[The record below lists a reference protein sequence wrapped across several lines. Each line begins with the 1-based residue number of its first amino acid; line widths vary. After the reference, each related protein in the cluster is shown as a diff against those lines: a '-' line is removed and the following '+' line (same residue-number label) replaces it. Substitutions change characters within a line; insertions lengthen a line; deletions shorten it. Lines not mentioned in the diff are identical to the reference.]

1 MSLLRFAGRSMLA
14 SFFVVNGAK
23 AVANPEPHVPSAEPL
38 AKAFVPLAQK
48 VAPPTIA
55 TYIPED
61 TRTLVRLIGAT
72 QVVGGLM
79 LATGIG
85 RRLGAAILG
94 VSMVPHVLA
103 SRPGKLSTPEERRI
117 AQSLLLR
124 NVALLGGVVL
134 ASLDTQGRPDLAWL
148 ANDRKDRLTA
158 SADRATK
165 TLTRE
170 ARRTAG
176 GISKEAVRTTEDMAK
191 GFGRTAR
198 TLRRDAKQA
207 KRQLTREAKLAQ
219 QALQRELKLAGSQA
233 KLQVHDA
240 QHAIENALS

>member
-1 MSLLRFAGRSMLA
+1 
-14 SFFVVNGAK
+14 
-23 AVANPEPHVPSAEPL
+23 
-38 AKAFVPLAQK
+38 
-48 VAPPTIA
+48 
-55 TYIPED
+55 
-61 TRTLVRLIGAT
+61 
-72 QVVGGLM
+72 M

-85 RRLGAAILG
+85 RRLGAAIRDG
-94 VSMVPHVLA
+94 AARAVA
-103 SRPGKLSTPEERRI
+103 AGKLSLPGGHR
-117 AQSLLLR
+117 ASLLR
-124 NVALLGGVVL
+124 NVALLGGVSRRSTPRAVL
-134 ASLDTQGRPDLAWL
+134 ISPGSPTTARTAHCVGR
-148 ANDRKDRLTA
+148 
-158 SADRATK
+158 RATK
-165 TLTRE
+165 TTRE